1 MKTMRIDTKP
11 ISGILLSAF
20 FFELS
25 SVKFFLSPAKI
36 VFFQGFFRMC
46 GDIPRMDT
54 GGKGL
59 PVFGL
64 FVSGRRQGEDIVADN
79 SLRRRSGRP
88 VGMEVQICFHRLTGR
103 GHNRFLPRDGSAGFG
118 ARPSTCL

>member
-36 VFFQGFFRMC
+36 VFFQGFFRSKPVRIGEAMPTPLALLL
-46 GDIPRMDT
+46 GD
-54 GGKGL
+54 
-59 PVFGL
+59 
-64 FVSGRRQGEDIVADN
+64 
-79 SLRRRSGRP
+79 RRSAARLPETGE
-88 VGMEVQICFHRLTGR
+88 GHGIGICT
-103 GHNRFLPRDGSAGFG
+103 D
-118 ARPSTCL
+118 

>member
-36 VFFQGFFRMC
+36 VFFQGFFRS
-46 GDIPRMDT
+46 
-54 GGKGL
+54 K
-59 PVFGL
+59 PVRIGEAMPAPL
-64 FVSGRRQGEDIVADN
+64 ALRSQGMNAKTFKYLI
-79 SLRRRSGRP
+79 LL
-88 VGMEVQICFHRLTGR
+88 IYIT
-103 GHNRFLPRDGSAGFG
+103 
-118 ARPSTCL
+118 T

>member
-36 VFFQGFFRMC
+36 VFFQGFFRS
-46 GDIPRMDT
+46 
-54 GGKGL
+54 K
-59 PVFGL
+59 PV
-64 FVSGRRQGEDIVADN
+64 RIGEAMPAPLALRSQWNSFFIIV
-79 SLRRRSGRP
+79 RK
-88 VGMEVQICFHRLTGR
+88 RL
-103 GHNRFLPRDGSAGFG
+103 
-118 ARPSTCL
+118 